1 MTGIVIAENIFER
14 LRHVDANGQEYWIA
28 RELQEP
34 LEYVKWQNFHTL
46 VKKGKIACENSGA
59 NAFEHFTDLSNEIEG
74 GNGAM
79 LEQKDYYLSRYACY
93 LTAMNGD
100 PRKPAIAAAQAYFA
114 AKTREAE
121 TVVPA
126 QNAELEKLRL
136 QLALSQS
143 QERLASASQMLANI
157 NPALPAITFG
167 KHDAVIEVEKP
178 VTVILDAH
186 GRAEKYDGVTITDLS
201 KRYGFG
207 KGKKANDACRQWIS
221 SMGINE
227 AQWIHEPA
235 AHITKKLP
243 REMLSVLDQN
253 FQGARGQ
260 RQRLVGE

>member
-1 MTGIVIAENIFER
+1 MSNIVATQTIFDE
-14 LRHVDANGQEYWIA
+14 LRRVDSHGVEYWNA
-28 RELQEP
+28 RELGAP
-34 LEYVKWQNFHTL
+34 LGYPKWDRFGKVIEKATL
-46 VKKGKIACENSGA
+46 ACENSG
-59 NAFEHFTDLSNEIEG
+59 NEVFDHFRGSSKMVETGSGAKREI
-74 GNGAM
+74 NDFRLTRYGA
-79 LEQKDYYLSRYACY
+79 Y

-100 PRKPAIAAAQAYFA
+100 PRKPEIAAAQAYFA

-121 TVVPA
+121 TVIPA
-126 QNAELEKLRL
+126 QNAELEKMKLE
-136 QLALSQS
+136 LALLQAK
-143 QERLASASQMLANI
+143 ERLASATQMLSTI
-157 NPALPAITFG
+157 NPALPALAFG
-167 KHDAVIEVEKP
+167 KPEAVIEVEKP

-186 GRAEKYDGVTITDLS
+186 GRAEKYDGVTITELS